1 MNKDVTRQGAAVGG
15 KGSWASPAHPFG
27 HSDRVVATHRSSPPS
42 RARCPA
48 RFHPQAPL
56 PTLRPFWGMG
66 PPSGDGPCTPRGLCP
81 GVPAPKTWS
90 GRPLP
95 LLEVQLHPTLAFQ
108 APPAPS
114 PPSPP
119 ASATLG
125 ALVISSSSGLCS
137 QPPPDRL
144 TSVPPS
150 TRQLLKG
157 SCPQT
162 THRPLQAT
170 RAPHIGLLK

>member
-1 MNKDVTRQGAAVGG
+1 MEERAAGLL
-15 KGSWASPAHPFG
+15 
-27 HSDRVVATHRSSPPS
+27 
-42 RARCPA
+42 
-48 RFHPQAPL
+48 L
-56 PTLRPFWGMG
+56 PTLSGTVTASWQPTRPRHFHGLG
-66 PPSGDGPCTPRGLCP
+66 AQHGCIPKAHSPRCTPSGTLPGDGPCTPKGLCA

-108 APPAPS
+108 APPGPS

-119 ASATLG
+119 ASTTLG

-170 RAPHIGLLK
+170 RAPHIGLLR